1 MGIFRFI
8 DSADIRRY
16 LAEIQYRF
24 STEEKMFLIWY
35 CKTATLNEKI
45 AAWQEIVGDVPSCP
59 WDYAWDIRERVAAYI
74 ELQKKMLGQFQAAGS
89 CVYQYR
95 LTTAAEETDSGSVYR
110 SYKDCLAAAIHAAQA
125 ADCCSLEIRKEPLDA
140 AEHSRRIGTCLF
152 NQDGE
157 IMQINCLPTDAE
169 DMMTYLLFEE
179 IWFAFPTPFHSGD
192 IVCSRFSPDEP
203 FVLTDMVTWDSE
215 RMMKELPPSEYDR
228 QMLDC
233 ADYTVERLLRQ
244 GDSRIMGAFGY
255 RAEGGLIRRQKAP
268 ICDYLDL
275 EYYRGSLDSS
285 HKISQPVSTYL
296 KRNCGIEFLLN
307 AYCLLRQSILTEYS
321 E

>member
-1 MGIFRFI
+1 MDIFRFI

-16 LAEIQYRF
+16 LVEIQYRF

-35 CKTATLNEKI
+35 CKSATLNEKI
-45 AAWQEIVGDVPSCP
+45 TAWQEIVGYVQGCP
-59 WDYAWDIRERVAAYI
+59 WDYAMDIRERVAAYI
-74 ELQKKMLGQFQAAGS
+74 ELQEKMLGQFQSAGS

-95 LTTAAEETDSGSVYR
+95 LAAAEETDSGSVYR
-110 SYKDCLAAAIHAAQA
+110 SYEDCLAAAKIAARTA
-125 ADCCSLEIRKEPLDA
+125 GGCKLEIRKEPLDA

-179 IWFAFPTPFHSGD
+179 MWFAFPTPFHSGD

-203 FVLTDMVTWDSE
+203 FVLTDMVTWGSE
-215 RMMKELPPSEYDR
+215 RIMKELPPSEYDR

-233 ADYTVERLLRQ
+233 ADYTIERLIWQ

-275 EYYRGSLDSS
+275 EYYRGSLDQS
-285 HKISQPVSTYL
+285 HKILQPVSSYL
-296 KRNCGIEFLLN
+296 KGNCGIEFLMN
-307 AYCLLRQSILTEYS
+307 AYCLLRQSTLPEQA

>member
-1 MGIFRFI
+1 MDIFRFI

-35 CKTATLNEKI
+35 CKAATLNEKI
-45 AAWQEIVGDVPSCP
+45 AAWQEIVGGVPSCP
-59 WDYAWDIRERVAAYI
+59 WDYALDIRERVAAYI
-74 ELQKKMLGQFQAAGS
+74 ELQEEMLGQFQAADS
-89 CVYQYR
+89 CIYQYR
-95 LTTAAEETDSGSVYR
+95 LAAAEETDLGSVYR
-110 SYKDCLAAAIHAAQA
+110 SYEDCLAAAIHAAQA
-125 ADCCSLEIRKEPLDA
+125 AGCCRLEIRKEPLDA
-140 AEHSRRIGTCLF
+140 AEHSRRIDTCLF

-157 IMQINCLPTDAE
+157 LMQIHCLPTDAE

-179 IWFAFPTPFHSGD
+179 MWFAIPTPFHSGD
-192 IVCSRFSPDEP
+192 IVCSRFSPNEP

-228 QMLDC
+228 QLLDC
-233 ADYTVERLLRQ
+233 ADWTVERLLER

-275 EYYRGSLDSS
+275 EYYRRPLDPS
-285 HKISQPVSTYL
+285 HKILQPVSNYL
-296 KRNCGIEFLLN
+296 KRSCGIEFLLN
-307 AYCLLRQSILTEYS
+307 AYCLLRQSILPEQA

>member
-1 MGIFRFI
+1 
-8 DSADIRRY
+8 
-16 LAEIQYRF
+16 
-24 STEEKMFLIWY
+24 MFLIWY
-35 CKTATLNEKI
+35 CKTATLNGKI

-74 ELQKKMLGQFQAAGS
+74 ELQEKMLGQFQAAGS
-89 CVYQYR
+89 CVYQYK
-95 LTTAAEETDSGSVYR
+95 LIDSLAEETDSGGVYH
-110 SYKDCLAAAIHAAQA
+110 SYKDCLAAAIDAAQA
-125 ADCCSLEIRKEPLDA
+125 AVCCRLEIRKEPLNT
-140 AEHSRRIGTCLF
+140 AEHSRRTDTCIF
-152 NQDGE
+152 NRDGE
-157 IMQINCLPTDAE
+157 ILRINCLPTDAE

-179 IWFAFPTPFHSGD
+179 MWFAIPTPFHSGD

-228 QMLDC
+228 QLLDC

-275 EYYRGSLDSS
+275 EYYRGPLDPS
-285 HKISQPVSTYL
+285 HKILQPVSSYL
-296 KRNCGIEFLLN
+296 KVNCGIEFLLN
-307 AYCLLRQSILTEYS
+307 AYCLLRQSTLPEQTE
-321 E
+321 

>member
-1 MGIFRFI
+1 
-8 DSADIRRY
+8 
-16 LAEIQYRF
+16 
-24 STEEKMFLIWY
+24 MFLIWY

-74 ELQKKMLGQFQAAGS
+74 ELQEKMLGQFQVAGS

-125 ADCCSLEIRKEPLDA
+125 VSCCKLEIRKEPLDA

-179 IWFAFPTPFHSGD
+179 MWFAFPTPFHSGD

-233 ADYTVERLLRQ
+233 ADWTVERLLER

-255 RAEGGLIRRQKAP
+255 RAEGGLIRRQKTP
-268 ICDYLDL
+268 ICDYLDM
-275 EYYRGSLDSS
+275 EYYRGSLDQS
-285 HKISQPVSTYL
+285 HRILQPVSSYL
-296 KRNCGIEFLLN
+296 KRNCGIELLLN